1 MRKSIIISLLLTITM
16 WSCIEGDPLHDITG
30 ARINNGGIYLD
41 TLYAISDTSIVEGK
55 VSTAFGA
62 KLLLGSYA
70 DFETR
75 FLIRFTKIPADS
87 FKIDSLRLILSS
99 LSNQGETLLPLTG
112 STYMVTEDWEES
124 VNENEDWDWQD
135 KIDKSPE
142 TSANFE
148 LRDESG
154 TTHVIELPP
163 VLMNTWQD
171 TTAGGNNFGLLVD
184 FNNASYIKEF
194 GSSNYSSS
202 GLRPKLVAVYYDASL
217 DSTIHDTLFVDK
229 DASLIDFT
237 GSFDPALIKIA
248 SGYSVKAFFKFDL
261 NTIPKNAALATMRF
275 ILNRDV
281 DNSVIN
287 SNISEKMYL
296 RTATTDFNSLP
307 FYEVD
312 STFVL
317 SFFHNVSLSELSEN
331 VLDIP
336 QAERG
341 GVSQN
346 FLQDIINGDISFG
359 SFMVQYKNE
368 WDGVSV
374 YAVKDTKSSDINLR
388 PKIIIE
394 YYDIPNPRL

>member
-1 MRKSIIISLLLTITM
+1 M

-55 VSTAFGA
+55 TSTAFGE
-62 KLLLGSYA
+62 KLLLGIYA

-112 STYMVTEDWEES
+112 STYMVMEDWEES

-142 TSANFE
+142 TIANFE
-148 LRDESG
+148 LSDQSG

-163 VLMNTWQD
+163 VIMNTWQD
-171 TTAGGNNFGLLVD
+171 TTEGGNNFGLLVD

-194 GSSNYSSS
+194 GSGNNSSS
-202 GLRPKLVAVYYDASL
+202 GQRPKLVAVYFDASL

-237 GSFDPALIKIA
+237 GSFDPALIKMA
-248 SGYSVKAFFKFDL
+248 SGYSVKSFFKFDL
-261 NTIPKNAALATMRF
+261 NTIPKNAALATIRF

-296 RTATTDFNSLP
+296 RTVTTDYNSLP

-317 SFFHNVSLSELSEN
+317 SFFHNVSLTELSEN

-359 SFMVQYKNE
+359 SFMAHYKNE
-368 WDGVSV
+368 RDGISV
-374 YAVKDTKSSDINLR
+374 YAVKGTKSSDINRR

-394 YYDIPNPRL
+394 YYDVPNPRL

>member
-1 MRKSIIISLLLTITM
+1 
-16 WSCIEGDPLHDITG
+16 LHDITG

-55 VSTAFGA
+55 ISTAFGE
-62 KLLLGSYA
+62 KLLLGIYA

-112 STYMVTEDWEES
+112 STYMVMEDWEES

-142 TSANFE
+142 TIANFE
-148 LRDESG
+148 LSDQSG

-163 VLMNTWQD
+163 VIMNTWQD
-171 TTAGGNNFGLLVD
+171 TTEGGNNFGLLVD

-194 GSSNYSSS
+194 GSGNNSSS
-202 GLRPKLVAVYYDASL
+202 GQRPKLVAVYYDASL
-217 DSTIHDTLFVDK
+217 DSIIHDTLFVDK

-237 GSFDPALIKIA
+237 GSFDPALIKMA
-248 SGYSVKAFFKFDL
+248 SGYSVKSFFKFDL
-261 NTIPKNAALATMRF
+261 NTIPKNAVLATIRF

-296 RTATTDFNSLP
+296 RTVTTDYNSLP

-359 SFMVQYKNE
+359 SFMAHYKNE
-368 WDGVSV
+368 RDGISV
-374 YAVKDTKSSDINLR
+374 YAVKGTKSSDINRR

-394 YYDIPNPRL
+394 YYDVPNPRL

>member
-1 MRKSIIISLLLTITM
+1 M
-16 WSCIEGDPLHDITG
+16 HDITG

-55 VSTAFGA
+55 ISTAFGE
-62 KLLLGSYA
+62 KLLLGIYA

-142 TSANFE
+142 TIANFE
-148 LRDESG
+148 LSDQSG

-163 VLMNTWQD
+163 VIMNTWQD

-194 GSSNYSSS
+194 GSGNNSSS
-202 GLRPKLVAVYYDASL
+202 GQRPKLVAVYYDASL

-237 GSFDPALIKIA
+237 GSFDPALIKMA
-248 SGYSVKAFFKFDL
+248 SGYSVKSFFKFDL
-261 NTIPKNAALATMRF
+261 NTIPKNAVLATIRF

-296 RTATTDFNSLP
+296 RTVTTDYNSLP

-359 SFMVQYKNE
+359 SFMAHYKNE
-368 WDGVSV
+368 RDGISV
-374 YAVKDTKSSDINLR
+374 YAVKGTKSSDINRR

-394 YYDIPNPRL
+394 YYDVPNPRL